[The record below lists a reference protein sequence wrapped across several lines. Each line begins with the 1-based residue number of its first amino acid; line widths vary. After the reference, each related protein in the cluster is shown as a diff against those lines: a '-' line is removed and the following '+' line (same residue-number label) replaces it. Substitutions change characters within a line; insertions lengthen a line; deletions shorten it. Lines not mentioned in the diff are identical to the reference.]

1 MNCEPLKSH
10 FAKLN
15 ISKYIP
21 IKKIL
26 AARQILES
34 DGKVLLLFVFDWME
48 WSNRLVVRAKYSHF
62 MGPMFKTTK

>member
-1 MNCEPLKSH
+1 MKFEPLKSH

-21 IKKIL
+21 IKKI

-34 DGKVLLLFVFDWME
+34 DDKVLLLFVFDWME

-62 MGPMFKTTK
+62 LGPMLKTTK